1 MKVAAVLLAA
11 GDSRRLGRAKQL
23 LPYRGTPLLRRL
35 ASEACASRCDAVGVV
50 IQERNGA
57 VEACLDGLPVHVIG
71 NPEWAEGMASSI
83 RRGTRWADCAGF
95 DAVVLLVCDQPA
107 LTAAHVDALIDAS
120 RSGTRIVA
128 SRYGRALGVPAL
140 FTRGLL
146 PSLLRLRGDVGA
158 RALIRAEASVTAVDW
173 PEGALD
179 VDTPA
184 DAARLPP

>member
-1 MKVAAVLLAA
+1 MRVAAILLAA

-23 LPYRGTPLLRRL
+23 LACRGMPLLRAL
-35 ASEACASRCDAVGVV
+35 ASQVCASRCSAVGVV

-57 VEACLDGLPVHVIG
+57 VAACLDGLPVHVVA

-83 RRGTRWADCAGF
+83 RRGARWADCAGY
-95 DAVVLLVCDQPA
+95 DAVLLLVCDQPA

-140 FTRGLL
+140 FARALL

-158 RALIRAEASVTAVDW
+158 RALIRAKASVTVVDW
-173 PEGALD
+173 PEGAFD

-184 DAARLPP
+184 DAARVPP